1 MLLLSDGIVYAAIP
15 GLCHGHCKI
24 NPRNFPYDQHIC
36 FLLLGSSSES
46 NIRMKK
52 MFSNVVQQGGYMPAN
67 PEWTLLNTS
76 SNVMNSTNG
85 PISAIATH
93 DLLNEEGKY
102 LNMQGLQFTFSYR
115 RAHLFP
121 ETILVVPIILIGL
134 GSNTVFLIP
143 PESDDRMGFL
153 VTNILTMFVMLALID
168 QMLPRYIHV
177 HVYES

>member
-1 MLLLSDGIVYAAIP
+1 
-15 GLCHGHCKI
+15 
-24 NPRNFPYDQHIC
+24 
-36 FLLLGSSSES
+36 
-46 NIRMKK
+46 
-52 MFSNVVQQGGYMPAN
+52 MPAN

-76 SNVMNSTNG
+76 SNVMKSTNG
-85 PISAIATH
+85 PISANATH

-102 LNMQGLQFTFSYR
+102 LNMQGLQFQFHYR

-121 ETILVVPIILIGL
+121 ETILVIPIILIGL

-168 QMLPRYIHV
+168 QMLPRYICTCK
-177 HVYES
+177 